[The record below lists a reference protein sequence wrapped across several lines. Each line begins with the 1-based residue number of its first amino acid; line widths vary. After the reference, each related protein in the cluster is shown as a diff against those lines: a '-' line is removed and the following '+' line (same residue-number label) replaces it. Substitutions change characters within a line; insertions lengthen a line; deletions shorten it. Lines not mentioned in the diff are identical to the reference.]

1 MLGSGLAVAEEG
13 IWSVDEMCPFAWPL
27 CWGVGVWA
35 WSVWGSQVWRDLV
48 V

>member
-1 MLGSGLAVAEEG
+1 MFGSGFVVGEG
-13 IWSVDEMCPFAWPL
+13 EMCPFDETCPFAWPL
-27 CWGVGVWA
+27 GWGVGVRA